1 MKLKTLIVSILM
13 MFGLIGYTTAQ
24 TDSTKIKTQSAIADN
39 YIPETNFRHL
49 RLGIYGGIG
58 PSWMKPKTKD
68 YESQGVRFTYSYG
81 LLIDYNFTV
90 NYTFSTGIGYN
101 RVGGKL
107 SYAHMK
113 DISSTPTLG
122 TLTRTYKINY
132 LEFPTLLKLKSNQ
145 IGFLTYYTQLGL
157 RHSFKLNSNAD
168 DSFEYNNPI
177 ETNTSND
184 VDMKDYTSFYRLS
197 FCFAIGAEYAISQ
210 SLSAYLSI
218 GYDNGLTNS
227 LSNKNIISGDKES
240 AVIKKVLITGGFLF

>member
-58 PSWMKPKTKD
+58 PSWMKPKTEG
-68 YESQGVRFTYSYG
+68 YESQGVRFAYSYG
-81 LLIDYNFTV
+81 LLIDYNFTE

-107 SYAHMK
+107 SYK
-113 DISSTPTLG
+113 DKQIIIDTLLTG
-122 TLTRTYKINY
+122 ILTRTYKINY
-132 LEFPTLLKLKSNQ
+132 LEIPTLLKLKSNQ
-145 IGFLTYYTQLGL
+145 MGFLTYYTQLGL

-184 VDMKDYTSFYRLS
+184 IDMKDYTSFYRLS

-210 SLSAYLSI
+210 SLSAYVSI

-227 LSNKNIISGDKES
+227 LSKNIITGDKES